1 MRDFSIVLKAIFKQR
16 WRAMWELKAGS
27 KLGRVGMGVLIG
39 VSFLILIG
47 AWSTLCASLTI
58 GFAAVGQ
65 SEIVLFGAF
74 FAAMVMTLV
83 FCIASVIGN
92 LFSATDGALLASM
105 PLKPGAVFF
114 ARFAMIY
121 ITELLI
127 ALALCLPAL
136 VCHMVIVG
144 GGAWTLLVGLIVIL
158 LLPAMPLALA
168 SLLSLLL
175 MRSSAFMRHRERI
188 MTVFGVLFTIVM
200 CFGGQLLGQSMG
212 GMDASEMDALLAGTG
227 NILQSMSAG
236 FPPLAWAAEA
246 VALVGGCAVAAL
258 RGLGYIA
265 CCVGALLLAGFV
277 GSKTYFKGLSSS
289 YETASKK
296 KRGKVKLDRRSLVAS
311 SPVRACLRRER
322 MGIMR
327 SPTYAT
333 NCLIGVIMFP
343 LMIAVIPIITAM
355 RIPDEYAPNV
365 SMFDL
370 YPTLFAEM
378 GASSGIVF
386 ASVFAVFMF
395 VTFANIAACTAIS
408 REGEGFALMKSLP
421 IKFSTQCIGKL
432 LFAAIVNVITMLL
445 TAIVAVVFVRTM
457 WLEVLLAGI
466 SGALA
471 SVASAA
477 LGMTVDVLRPKLKW
491 QSEAEAVKQNI
502 NGFFGMLLNILLAAV
517 IAVPT
522 FFVSMSFGVWA
533 GFGLSFV
540 LGGGLSA
547 LGVFLLCLAADNNLP
562 KVVV

>member
-1 MRDFSIVLKAIFKQR
+1 MRDFSIVLKAIAKQR

-27 KLGRVGMGVLIG
+27 KLGRVGMGVLIA
-39 VSFLILIG
+39 VSMLILVG
-47 AWSTLCASLTI
+47 AWSALCFGMTVSFAS
-58 GFAAVGQ
+58 VGQ
-65 SEIVLFGAF
+65 SEIVLFAAF
-74 FAAMVMTLV
+74 FVSMVMTLV

-127 ALALCLPAL
+127 ALVISLPAL
-136 VCHMVIVG
+136 ICHIAIVG
-144 GGAWTLLVGLIVIL
+144 GGAWTLIVGLIVIL

-168 SLLSLLL
+168 SLMSLLL
-175 MRSSAFMRHRERI
+175 MRSSVFMRHRERI

-200 CFGGQLLGQSMG
+200 CFGGQLLGQSVG
-212 GMDASEMDALLAGTG
+212 GMESDELSALLSGAGSL
-227 NILQSMSAG
+227 LQTMSAG

-246 VALVGGCAVAAL
+246 VSLVGGYATAAL

-277 GSKTYFKGLSSS
+277 GSKTYFKGLSAT

-296 KRGKVKLDRRSLVAS
+296 RRGKVKLDSKALVAT

-322 MGIMR
+322 MGVMR

-355 RIPDEYAPNV
+355 RIPEDVAIGAN
-365 SMFDL
+365 MFDL

-378 GASSGIVF
+378 GASRGIVF

-432 LFAAIVNVITMLL
+432 IFAAITNVITMLL
-445 TAIVAVVFVRTM
+445 TAVVAVVFVRTM
-457 WLEVLLAGI
+457 WFEVLLAGI
-466 SGALA
+466 SGAVA

-502 NGFFGMLLNILLAAV
+502 NGFFGMLLNILLAAI

-547 LGVFLLCLAADNNLP
+547 LSVFVLCLAADSNLP

>member
-1 MRDFSIVLKAIFKQR
+1 MRDFFLVLKAIAKQR
-16 WRAMWELKAGS
+16 WRTMWELKAGS
-27 KLGRVGMGVLIG
+27 KAGRVGMSVLIG
-39 VSFLILIG
+39 VSMLILIG
-47 AWSTLCASLTI
+47 AWSALCAAMTF

-65 SEIVLFGAF
+65 SEIVLFAAF
-74 FAAMVMTLV
+74 FVSVIMTLV

-92 LFSATDGALLASM
+92 LFSAADGALLASM
-105 PLKPGAVFF
+105 PLKAGAVFF

-127 ALALCLPAL
+127 TLLICLPAL
-136 VCHMVIVG
+136 ICHIAIVG
-144 GGAWTLLVGLIVIL
+144 GGVWTLLVGLVVVL
-158 LLPAMPLALA
+158 LLPSMPLALA

-212 GMDASEMDALLAGTG
+212 AMDSDEMSALLAGAG
-227 NILQSMSAG
+227 NLLSTMSAG
-236 FPPLAWAAEA
+236 FPPLAWAAES
-246 VALVGGCAVAAL
+246 VALVGDYAYAAL
-258 RGLGYIA
+258 RGLGYVA
-265 CCVGALLLAGFV
+265 ACVGSLLLAGFV
-277 GSKTYFKGLSSS
+277 GSKTYFKGLSAS
-289 YETASKK
+289 YETASRK
-296 KRGKVKLDRRSLVAS
+296 KRGKVKLDSGAMVAS
-311 SPVRACLRRER
+311 SPLRACLRRER
-322 MGIMR
+322 MGVMR

-365 SMFDL
+365 GMLDL

-378 GASSGIVF
+378 GASRGIVF
-386 ASVFAVFMF
+386 GAVFAVFMF

-408 REGEGFALMKSLP
+408 REGEGFALMKALP
-421 IKFSTQCIGKL
+421 VRFSTQCLGKL
-432 LFAAIVNVITMLL
+432 IFAAITNVLTMLL

-466 SGALA
+466 SGTVA

-502 NGFFGMLLNILLAAV
+502 NGFFGMLLNIVLAAL

-522 FFVSMSFGVWA
+522 FFVAMFFGAWA
-533 GFGLSFV
+533 GFGLSLL
-540 LGGGLSA
+540 LGGAISA
-547 LGVFLLCLAADNNLP
+547 ASVFALCKAANSNLP